1 VSCEVLGNPALGFL
15 IIEKQLIDHSPMMPS
30 WKSPHPSG
38 TRTMSKSR
46 YFQVS
51 FCLWLV
57 CSIAVDAIAQQP
69 IQMFVLAGQS
79 DMEGH
84 AVVDLDDPR
93 DYNGGKGNLVWS
105 MLHSDSKDL
114 MAWLRKSDGTWT
126 SREDVAVR
134 YQTDQD
140 LRLGPLTIGMAVYR
154 DKHHFGPELGIGKR
168 LGDAIDAP
176 VLLVKTCWGG
186 KSLRVDFRPPASGG
200 NVGPFYEK
208 MIEQVEIARRQV
220 DQEFPQWR
228 GRGVELSGF
237 FWFHGWNDMIDEQG
251 RREYPENL
259 KNLAADLRR
268 QWNDPTLP
276 IVVGELG
283 NLGEDADT
291 NLRNFRSAQ
300 RDGVAGIEPIGSA
313 ALVETTQYARPK
325 ELSPNTTHGH
335 HWFGNAESYYLCGDA
350 MGAAMVRLL
359 EGKRAVQ

>member
-1 VSCEVLGNPALGFL
+1 
-15 IIEKQLIDHSPMMPS
+15 
-30 WKSPHPSG
+30 
-38 TRTMSKSR
+38 MSLSR
-46 YFQVS
+46 CCQVV
-51 FCLWLV
+51 FCLWVVWSLP
-57 CSIAVDAIAQQP
+57 VDASAQQP
-69 IQMFVLAGQS
+69 IRMFVLAGQS

-105 MLHSDSKDL
+105 MRHGASKDL
-114 MAWLRKSDGTWT
+114 MAWLRKPDGTWT
-126 SREDVAVR
+126 TREDVVVR

-154 DKHHFGPELGIGKR
+154 DQHHFGPELGIGKR

-186 KSLRVDFRPPASGG
+186 KSLRVDFRPPSSGG
-200 NVGPFYEK
+200 AVGPFYEK
-208 MIEQVEIARRQV
+208 MIDQVETARRQV

-228 GRGVELSGF
+228 GRGIELSGF
-237 FWFHGWNDMIDEQG
+237 FWFHGWNDMIDQQG
-251 RREYPENL
+251 RSEYPEHL
-259 KNLAADLRR
+259 RNLAADLRR

-283 NLGEDADT
+283 NLGNDADE
-291 NLRNFRSAQ
+291 NLRSFRIAQ
-300 RDGVAGIEPIGSA
+300 REGVARMEPSGSA
-313 ALVETTQYARPK
+313 LLVETTQYARPK

-350 MGAAMVRLL
+350 MGAAMVQLL
-359 EGKRAVQ
+359 EGNRAVR